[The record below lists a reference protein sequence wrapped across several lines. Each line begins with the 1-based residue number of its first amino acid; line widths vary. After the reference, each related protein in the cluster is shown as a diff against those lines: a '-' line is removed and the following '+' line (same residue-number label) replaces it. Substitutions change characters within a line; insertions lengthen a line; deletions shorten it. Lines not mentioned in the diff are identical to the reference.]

1 MKQKKQHQKR
11 TKKLGRKKNFRR
23 KVGKIS
29 KISFKKIKS
38 IIINKQIK
46 QLKGVKLLPKKK
58 INRIINK
65 QINLLQKLNPRN
77 LADFTSQSLNKF
89 YEDFKKK
96 QKITKLKKIKLEKKE
111 KNIKN
116 KF

>member
-1 MKQKKQHQKR
+1 MKQKKHHQKR

-46 QLKGVKLLPKKK
+46 QLKELNLLLKKK
-58 INRIINK
+58 K
-65 QINLLQKLNPRN
+65 
-77 LADFTSQSLNKF
+77 
-89 YEDFKKK
+89 Y
-96 QKITKLKKIKLEKKE
+96 
-111 KNIKN
+111 
-116 KF
+116 